1 MPSQSPHRPPPL
13 PPRRASDSDVCWTHP
28 TTPLP
33 SVSTTTETKPA
44 MRPSRCSSVVDIAAT
59 TANKTTGTT
68 TTPVH
73 ALARKLAATVRMM
86 PAGAP
91 SGVSALSGLA
101 ISADCATRA
110 LIHLA
115 LSATGIF
122 HTKIIVFKQKKFTA
136 LWTLMFNG
144 SSMCH
149 YYQVL
154 PGRHFCDCV

>member
-115 LSATGIF
+115 LSATGIV
-122 HTKIIVFKQKKFTA
+122 HSKKNCFYVEGVYCT
-136 LWTLMFNG
+136 MFNG
-144 SSMCH
+144 SSCH
-149 YYQVL
+149 YCATFVI
-154 PGRHFCDCV
+154 V